1 MRNLVRSIH
10 SVLIEPPARI
20 VDISV
25 RHKSRLLNLFLLPLI
40 IVFVVVDGVYLIST
54 PGYMPPWYGYIFL
67 VGAYLL
73 NRNGLYSIAA
83 FLILTMFP
91 SVIFTNIILG
101 TAADPVLTLYYLIPG
116 LILGGILLSMAAT
129 AFFVLAELVV
139 IFLIPFVVPNI
150 FSTID
155 AVVGPVS
162 ALMMSAVLVLV
173 AVWFRDQLEKDRQK
187 SLKEAE
193 EKYRSIVENAIE
205 GIFQSTPDG
214 RFISVNPA
222 MARMHGYESPA
233 EMIAMVTDIP
243 SQLYVEPA
251 DRDKLRVRLA
261 GGERVTGFESLRYRK
276 DGSTFWASANVQGIR
291 DANGFPQYY
300 EGTMEDITLRKKEET
315 ERKRIE
321 KSLLQFRRLMDES
334 NDAIFVIDSQTNHYL
349 DFNQTACKLLG
360 YDRDELLQL
369 GVMDVALHVTSMD
382 VWRERV
388 TLVRERKNFVFESDY
403 RRKDGTTFLAEVS
416 VSMLDYENDQIILA
430 VVRDITTRKA
440 AEDILR
446 ENQNRLQVFFDQS
459 LDGFFFTIFESPKDW
474 ANSEDK
480 EKVLEYIF
488 NNERYTEVNDAMLE
502 QYGTTREKF
511 LSQTS
516 RDVFVHDLEQGL
528 RLRRELFDKGR
539 LHLETFEHR
548 DDGSPAWFEGEY
560 VCIYDDQKRIAGFFG
575 IQRDIT
581 KRKQADRER
590 DELIRELAEKNAESE
605 TLRES
610 LASIVGTFEFS
621 EIIQHILE
629 QIRRVIPYD
638 SASVW
643 SVDGNFQNL
652 ISGHNLPHEM
662 TESDSHFATDERNS
676 ATPIING
683 DVPYLLN
690 NNVQAELQ
698 DFQVP
703 PHTYI
708 NSWLAIPL
716 KTRGKIIGLIAL
728 DGRQKGQF
736 TEHHAQLAVTFAD
749 QVAIALENSRL
760 FSDLQAELQDRKKL
774 ISELESKNAE
784 LERFTY
790 TVSHDLKAPLVTING
805 FLGYMERDA
814 ISGNMERLKVDN
826 LRIREAV
833 NKMQRL
839 LNELLQL
846 SRIGR
851 VSNPHEHVVFEEL
864 VHEALDIV
872 RIQLEAR
879 RVQVVIQPDL
889 PAVFGDRQRLL
900 EVLQNLIGN
909 ACNFTGDQPDPK
921 VEIGQQGEEN
931 GAPVFFVRDNGIGI
945 SPEFHER
952 IFGLFDKLDA
962 KTDGTGVGLAIVKRI
977 IEVHGGRIWVESDLG
992 KGTTFYF
999 TLAADTKKFEQ

>member
-10 SVLIEPPARI
+10 SALIEPPARI
-20 VDISV
+20 VDISA

-40 IVFVVVDGVYLIST
+40 IVFAVVDGVYLVNT
-54 PGYMPPWYGYIFL
+54 TGYMPPWYGYIFL

-91 SVIFTNIILG
+91 IVIFMNIILG

-129 AFFVLAELVV
+129 AFFVLAELMV
-139 IFLIPFVVPNI
+139 IFLIPLVAPNI
-150 FSTID
+150 FPKID

-162 ALMMSAVLVLV
+162 TLVMSAVLVLV
-173 AVWFRDQLEKDRQK
+173 AVWFRDQLERDRQK

-193 EKYRSIVENAIE
+193 EKYRSIVENATE

-214 RFISVNPA
+214 RFLSVNPA

-233 EMIAMVTDIP
+233 EMIALVTDIS
-243 SQLYVEPA
+243 SQLYVEPE
-251 DRDKLRVRLA
+251 DRVKLRARLT
-261 GGERVTGFESLRYRK
+261 GGERVTGFEALRYRK
-276 DGSTFWASANVQGIR
+276 DGSTLWTSSNVRVIR
-291 DANGFPQYY
+291 DAKGSTQYY
-300 EGTMEDITLRKKEET
+300 EGAMEDITLRKKEEA
-315 ERKRIE
+315 ERKRVE
-321 KSLLQFRRLMDES
+321 KSLRQFRELMDES
-334 NDAIFVIDSQTNHYL
+334 NDSIFVIDSQTSRYI
-349 DFNQTACKLLG
+349 DFNKTACTKLG
-360 YDRDELLQL
+360 YSREELMQL
-369 GVMDVALHVTSMD
+369 SVADIALHITNME
-382 VWRERV
+382 VWHQRV
-388 TLVRERKNFVFESDY
+388 DLVREKGNLVFESMY
-403 RRKDGTTFLAEVS
+403 RRKDGTTFLVEVS
-416 VSMLDYENDQIILA
+416 VRLFDYENDQIILA

-440 AEDILR
+440 AENILR

-474 ANSEDK
+474 GHAEDK

-488 NNERYTEVNDAMLE
+488 NNERYTEVNDAMLQ

-516 RDVFVHDLEQGL
+516 RDIFMHDLEQGL

-539 LHLETFEHR
+539 LHIETFEHR
-548 DDGSPAWFEGEY
+548 DDGSNAWFEGEY

-643 SVDGNFQNL
+643 SVDGDFQNL
-652 ISGHNLPHEM
+652 ISGHNLPQEM
-662 TESDSHFATDERNS
+662 TESDIYFVTDERNS
-676 ATPIING
+676 AMPIING
-683 DVPYLLN
+683 DAPYLLN
-690 NNVQAELQ
+690 NNVQAELK

-736 TEHHAQLAVTFAD
+736 TERHAQLAVTFAD

-760 FSDLQAELQDRKKL
+760 FSDLQTELQDRKKL
-774 ISELESKNAE
+774 ISELESKNEE

-851 VSNPHEHVVFEEL
+851 VSNPHEHIVFEEL

-977 IEVHGGRIWVESDLG
+977 IEVHGGRIWVESELG
-992 KGTTFYF
+992 KGATFYF
-999 TLAADTKKFEQ
+999 TLAADTKKVEQ